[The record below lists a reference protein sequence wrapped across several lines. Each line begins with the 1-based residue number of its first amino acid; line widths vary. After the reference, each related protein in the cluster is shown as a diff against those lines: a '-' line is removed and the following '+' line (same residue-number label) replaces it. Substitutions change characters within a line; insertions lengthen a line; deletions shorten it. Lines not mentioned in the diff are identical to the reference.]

1 VSFIAL
7 GSKGAQGMDVDIQ
20 SGEFRAGFTLALAQ
34 AAAHARAVASFA
46 TPSGL
51 EAAPARL
58 VGCIRAL
65 GGDLSRLG
73 LRPKEHHRERHRL
86 LLVLSEAVLAREEGL
101 ILFDTLARWHQGHEA
116 HLGMDLVAPAL
127 LHRTWRDEAI
137 ERHQAL
143 FAAARGRPLWPRDA
157 LARFADLWRG
167 RIPRE
172 TDESALAT
180 LRQLKALPW
189 KSSAPDVD
197 EAFFFALRTRSPS
210 ILRAFIR
217 EFPEQMAL
225 RSGGLTVLHRAVCSD
240 HSTDNIAAL
249 VEAGADPHARSDEG
263 ETPLQYAIRE
273 GWEAS
278 VKALRRY
285 E

>member
-1 VSFIAL
+1 MS
-7 GSKGAQGMDVDIQ
+7 VDIQ
-20 SGEFRAGFTLALAQ
+20 SAEFRAGFTRALAE
-34 AAAHARAVASFA
+34 AAAHSNAVANFA

-58 VGCIRAL
+58 VDCIRAL
-65 GGDLSRLG
+65 GGELSRLG

-86 LLVLSEAVLAREEGL
+86 LLVLSESSLAREEAL
-101 ILFDTLARWHQGHEA
+101 ILFGALALWHQGHEA
-116 HLGMDLVAPAL
+116 NLGIDLVAPAL
-127 LHRTWRDEAI
+127 LHRRWRDEAI

-143 FAAARGRPLWPRDA
+143 FAAARSRRSLLPRDA
-157 LARFADLWRG
+157 LACFADLWRG
-167 RIPRE
+167 RTPDE

-189 KSSAPDVD
+189 KSTAPNVG
-197 EAFFFALRTRSPS
+197 EAFSLALWTRSPS

-225 RSGGLTVLHRAVCSD
+225 RSDGLTVLHRAVRSD
-240 HSTDNIAAL
+240 HSTENIAAL
-249 VEAGADPHARSDEG
+249 VEAGADPHARSDDG
-263 ETPLQYAIRE
+263 ETPLQYATRE

-285 E
+285 Q